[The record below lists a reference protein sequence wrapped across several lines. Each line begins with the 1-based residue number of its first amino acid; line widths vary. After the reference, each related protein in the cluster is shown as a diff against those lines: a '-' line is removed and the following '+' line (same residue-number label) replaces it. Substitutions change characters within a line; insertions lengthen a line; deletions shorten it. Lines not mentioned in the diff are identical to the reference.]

1 MCEQTVID
9 SLVNLK
15 SMFLRLINLEKEI
28 KTEEDT
34 IRSLQTES
42 KNKRPSGLDGDVRKY
57 SRSMGYSHEPNLK
70 EYDSKNHPV
79 FKPESDKKEGVS
91 ADKKFRIPTWLKVI
105 GILFLLAAGVA
116 GFIYWDV
123 NYNHSGYADA
133 FLPGAEK
140 SEIIMSLIY
149 YVAMVAIVGGIALGI
164 AIAAFYMVKE
174 GVYDPIADNVRKKK
188 KEKRYARAKEEN
200 KQMIED
206 YNIIHRAGRSAA
218 HQKDI
223 ELYRQQDK
231 IRQDEIASHEKSLA
245 LLNVRK
251 STVEAVIVSDSCLP
265 GKYKSFN
272 TVSTLL
278 DYLTNMRADSIKEA
292 INLYE
297 SESMQKAHNN
307 AMRRAAEAQK
317 EVLMRAEAERNAY
330 IKAAA
335 EAQQQAA
342 YEAELQRIAAQSMAD
357 NVAKQRRAAED
368 ALDEIRDMRKQMDD

>member
-15 SMFLRLINLEKEI
+15 SMFLRLIDLEKKI
-28 KTEEDT
+28 KTEEDA

-42 KNKRPSGLDGDVRKY
+42 KNKRPSRLDGDVRKY
-57 SRSMGYSHEPNLK
+57 SRSMGYSYEPNLK

-79 FKPESDKKEGVS
+79 FKPESDKEKGAS
-91 ADKKFRIPTWLKVI
+91 AGKKFRIPTWLKVI
-105 GILFLLAAGVA
+105 GILFLLAAGEA

-123 NYNHSGYADA
+123 NYNHSKCTHA
-133 FLPGAEK
+133 FLPEVEK
-140 SEIIMSLIY
+140 SEKIISLIFY
-149 YVAMVAIVGGIALGI
+149 IVMVAIVGGIALCI
-164 AIAAFYMVKE
+164 AMAAFYLVKE
-174 GVYDPIADNVRKKK
+174 GIYDPIADNVRKKK

-231 IRQDEIASHEKSLA
+231 VRQDEIASHEKSLA

-251 STVEAVIVSDSCLP
+251 ATVESVIVSDPCLP

-272 TVSTLL
+272 AVSTLL